1 MLLWD
6 HSLTTVIQFGG
17 GGLWR
22 IMWWK
27 SKTTSSTSEISGF
40 FEMGVLSLT
49 LLHHII
55 YLLECRNS
63 EVTSKRLK
71 KGAWM
76 IWHAIIW
83 MIWKERNVRIFNN
96 QVKEVDEIVDEIK
109 AVSWFWAL
117 CRFKIVSFLFYEW
130 TWSLGILESV

>member
-1 MLLWD
+1 
-6 HSLTTVIQFGG
+6 
-17 GGLWR
+17 
-22 IMWWK
+22 
-27 SKTTSSTSEISGF
+27 
-40 FEMGVLSLT
+40 
-49 LLHHII
+49 
-55 YLLECRNS
+55 
-63 EVTSKRLK
+63 
-71 KGAWM
+71 M